1 MVFLVII
8 NGKTTNE
15 SSRQIKFR
23 CQSTISVDPLKR
35 HLNVKSMTTVSRRQ
49 SEPQTRKKYF
59 MNTILK
65 FGSVALALMGI
76 VLTVSAQGTS
86 FVTNQ
91 TLGTLRNNFT
101 GNVGYKFTVGTSPVT
116 VTQFGRWVVAGNSG
130 AHTLTLVRQS
140 DNAPLATVSV
150 PTSGAT
156 AGTFKYVA
164 LGSPVTLAANT
175 SYYLLSSEGHGAD
188 RWYDDNTT
196 LATNQIAVI
205 NDSEY
210 YNGTYNNN
218 MTVGHSYVP
227 LDFIYIPLVPNPIPI
242 KVNDFLNSIGT
253 VTHMGQGI
261 DNASSVGPIL
271 VYAGIRNIRDDG
283 STNPTTI
290 QGWINV
296 HKVSGARVSL
306 LPISG
311 NIANSLSE
319 YEQLATAGSLLAVEG
334 PNEPNNFPVTYN
346 GIKSSSTTSLPIAQ
360 FQRDLYAAVKADPKL
375 AGIPVFASSEAGGS
389 EPNNVGLQYLTIPSG
404 AGTLMPDG
412 TIYADYAN
420 VHNYVCGNLSSP
432 IDNNAWGAEDPTI
445 NGRWDGMYV
454 EYGHTWW
461 GPGYNGYSTS
471 QLATLPKVTTET
483 GWVTGAGA
491 LTEDQQG
498 KLFLNLYLDAYKRG
512 WSYTFIYMLRDD
524 TTQGYWGL
532 FRTDYTPKLSGK
544 YLHNLTTIVADNTSS
559 FTPGKVNYIIPNEP
573 ATVHDMLMQKSNGT
587 YELAVWGEQVTGLNN
602 ITVNLG
608 AIYQSVN
615 VYDPTVGTAPIQTL
629 TGVSSVPLTVGD
641 HAFIIEII
649 SAQGLQ

>member
-1 MVFLVII
+1 MPR
-8 NGKTTNE
+8 T
-15 SSRQIKFR
+15 
-23 CQSTISVDPLKR
+23 D
-35 HLNVKSMTTVSRRQ
+35 
-49 SEPQTRKKYF
+49 
-59 MNTILK
+59 
-65 FGSVALALMGI
+65 
-76 VLTVSAQGTS
+76 
-86 FVTNQ
+86 
-91 TLGTLRNNFT
+91 
-101 GNVGYKFTVGTSPVT
+101 
-116 VTQFGRWVVAGNSG
+116 G

-140 DNAPLATVSV
+140 DNALLATVSV

-156 AGTFKYVA
+156 AGTFNYVA

-175 SYYLLSSEGHGAD
+175 SYYFISSEGYGAD

-196 LATNQIAVI
+196 LTTNPIAVI
-205 NDSEY
+205 NNSEY

-218 MTVGHSYVP
+218 QPAGHSYVP
-227 LDFIYIPLVPNPIPI
+227 LNFIYIPPVPNPIPI
-242 KVNDFLNSIGT
+242 KVNDFLNSVGT
-253 VTHMGQGI
+253 VTHLGQGI
-261 DNASSVGPIL
+261 DNASLVGPSL

-296 HKVSGARVSL
+296 HQVSGARVSL
-306 LPISG
+306 LPING
-311 NIANSLSE
+311 YIASSLFE
-319 YEQLATAGSLLAVEG
+319 YEQLAAAGSLLAVEG
-334 PNEPNNFPVTYN
+334 PNEPNNFPFTYN

-404 AGTLMPDG
+404 AGTLMPAG

-420 VHNYVCGNLSSP
+420 VHNYVCANLSSP
-432 IDNNAWGAEDPTI
+432 IDNNAWGAEDCTI
-445 NGRWDGMYV
+445 NGKWDGMYV
-454 EYGHTWW
+454 EYGRTWW
-461 GPGYNGYSTS
+461 SPGYNGYSTS

-498 KLFLNLYLDAYKRG
+498 KLFLSLYLDAYKRG

-524 TTQGYWGL
+524 TSQGYWGL
-532 FRTDYTPKLSGK
+532 FRTDYTPKLSGI

-608 AIYQSVN
+608 ATYGSVN
-615 VYDPTVGTAPIQTL
+615 IYDPTVSTSPIQTL
-629 TGVSSVPLTVGD
+629 TNVSSVALTVGD

-649 SAQGLQ
+649 SGLGTP

>member
-1 MVFLVII
+1 MVII
-8 NGKTTNE
+8 KDKLTNE

-23 CQSTISVDPLKR
+23 SQSTLSVDPLKR
-35 HLNVKSMTTVSRRQ
+35 HLNVKSMTSVSGRK
-49 SEPQTRKKYF
+49 SEPQIRKQYF
-59 MNTILK
+59 MNTRIK
-65 FGSVALALMGI
+65 FGSLALALMGI

-101 GNVGYKFTVGTSPVT
+101 GNVGYKFTVGSSPVT

-140 DNAPLATVSV
+140 DNALLATVSV

-156 AGTFKYVA
+156 AGSFKYVA

-175 SYYLLSSEGHGAD
+175 SYFFVSSESYGAD

-196 LATNQIAVI
+196 LATSPIAVI

-227 LDFIYIPLVPNPIPI
+227 LDFIYTPLVPSPIPI

-253 VTHMGQGI
+253 NTHLGQGV
-261 DNASSVGPIL
+261 DNASSVGPCL

-283 STNPTTI
+283 SINPTTL

-296 HKVSGARVSL
+296 HKVSNARVSL

-311 NIANSLSE
+311 NIASSLSE
-319 YEQLATAGSLLAVEG
+319 YEQLAAAGSLLAVEG

-389 EPNNVGLQYLTIPSG
+389 EPNNVGLQYLTIPNG

-445 NGRWDGMYV
+445 NGQWDGMYV

-461 GPGYNGYSTS
+461 GAGYNGYSTS
-471 QLATLPKVTTET
+471 QLATLPKVTSET

-544 YLHNLTTIVADNTSS
+544 YLHNLTTIVTDNTSS
-559 FTPGKVNYIIPNEP
+559 FTPGKVNYTIPNEP

-608 AIYQSVN
+608 ATYRSVN
-615 VYDPTVGTAPIQTL
+615 VYDPTVSTSPIQTL

-649 SAQGLQ
+649 SGI